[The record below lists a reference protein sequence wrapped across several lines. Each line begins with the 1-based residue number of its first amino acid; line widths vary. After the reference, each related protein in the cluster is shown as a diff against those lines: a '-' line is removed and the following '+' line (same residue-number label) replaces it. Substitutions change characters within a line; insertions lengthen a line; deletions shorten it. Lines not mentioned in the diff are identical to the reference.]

1 MLIRSSP
8 SGEVRVNGVTR
19 GETPVVLR
27 DLPFGRYSIS
37 VTRPGFAT
45 AERELTLLA
54 SQPAASLS
62 VDLVA
67 QGSSAAAPAAPPR
80 PTPPSA
86 AEAEPRPSAPPVVAP
101 AAPSATSAPPP
112 APAPAPPREAAPTG
126 GVFVLSTPGQA
137 RLFVDGQAYGNT
149 PASVPG
155 LTQGVHTIRVEATG
169 YKAWEGRVAVI
180 AGARVRVQATLQ
192 QEQE

>member
-8 SGEVRVNGVTR
+8 SGEVRVNGVVR

-27 DLPFGRYSIS
+27 DLPFGRYSIE

-62 VDLVA
+62 VDLLRQGAAGPATATVA
-67 QGSSAAAPAAPPR
+67 R
-80 PTPPSA
+80 PTPPPPPA
-86 AEAEPRPSAPPVVAP
+86 AEPRPSAPPVVAP
-101 AAPSATSAPPP
+101 AAPATTAAPE
-112 APAPAPPREAAPTG
+112 APRGDVPTG
-126 GVFVLSTPGQA
+126 GVFVLSIPTQA
-137 RLFVDGQAYGNT
+137 RLYVDGQAYGNT
-149 PASVPG
+149 PASIPG
-155 LTQGVHTIRVEATG
+155 LSQGVHTIRVEAAG

-180 AGARVRVQATLQ
+180 AGTRVRVQATLQ